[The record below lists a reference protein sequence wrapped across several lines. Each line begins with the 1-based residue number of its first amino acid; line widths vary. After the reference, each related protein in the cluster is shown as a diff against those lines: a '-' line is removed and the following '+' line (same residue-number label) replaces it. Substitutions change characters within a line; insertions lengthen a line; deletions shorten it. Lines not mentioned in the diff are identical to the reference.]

1 MKKFLLILLGFLLYV
16 NAHAQVTTYVEVREP
31 GILLDLLTEQE
42 IEQTEKIVISGNEL
56 SDNDYDVLKSMMAR
70 YKLRDID
77 LEQTYISVFP
87 SKVFQGCTNLEH
99 IKLPKYLI
107 DTGWYA
113 FSGCYNLSSIDLP
126 NSVESIRN
134 SFRECGSLTSITFG
148 RRLRSISGTQS
159 FYLSGIKEIH
169 CKGSI
174 PPDLEYGSFEGQYKN
189 AILYVPQGCKRAYM
203 FADGWLN
210 FENIQEE
217 YVEPA
222 YSLQVKLYGGSFMWQ
237 LYPSYDGKGGY
248 VVQEIYPDQDYS
260 FEVEKEETI
269 CFHLAESGTIYQL
282 WKIDKVLL
290 NGEDITDQV
299 TEDNMLSL
307 DLIQDSK
314 LEVFMKDEMAT
325 ANEEIQTMSK
335 HIKTVANGIQIDV
348 PQLSDIKIYTI
359 NGTLVKFDRISG
371 MKEYSLSKGIYVVT
385 IGNKSQK
392 IIVR

>member
-1 MKKFLLILLGFLLYV
+1 M

-31 GILLDLLTEQE
+31 GTLLDLLTEQE
-42 IEQTEKIVISGNEL
+42 IEQTEKIVISGNVL
-56 SDNDYDVLKSMMAR
+56 ADNDFAVLKTMTVKYS
-70 YKLRDID
+70 LTDID
-77 LEQTYISVFP
+77 LTDSYTSFIPKNALE
-87 SKVFQGCTNLEH
+87 GCSNLMK
-99 IKLPKYLI
+99 IKLPKYLCTIGYMSFAYCDNLDEIEFPSSVRNI
-107 DTGWYA
+107 DIGA
-113 FSGCYNLSSIDLP
+113 FWSCNSLKSIILGRHIDNIGGDCFHYCNL
-126 NSVESIRN
+126 
-134 SFRECGSLTSITFG
+134 
-148 RRLRSISGTQS
+148 Q
-159 FYLSGIKEIH
+159 EIH
-169 CKGSI
+169 CKSNE
-174 PPDLEYGSFEGQYKN
+174 PADCKFTAFEGQYQN
-189 AILYVPQGCKRAYM
+189 ATLYVPQGCKRAYM

-260 FEVEKEETI
+260 LEVEKEETI

-325 ANEEIQTMSK
+325 ANEEIQTISK

-359 NGTLVKFDRISG
+359 SGTLVKFDRISG

-385 IGNKSQK
+385 IENKSQK